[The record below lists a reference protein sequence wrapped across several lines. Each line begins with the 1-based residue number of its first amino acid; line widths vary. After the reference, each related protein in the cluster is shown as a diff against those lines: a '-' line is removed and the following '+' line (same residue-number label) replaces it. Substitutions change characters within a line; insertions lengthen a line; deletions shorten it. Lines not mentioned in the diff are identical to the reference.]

1 MPCKGSLETKSC
13 AYNRWG
19 GVNHRE
25 DFKLAPNLD
34 HLSTRTC
41 LQSLK
46 KEGTFQVPRYIE
58 GNLQSGETETYRGRP
73 SKTALFIRPLLF
85 LIGFTITDSI
95 ARAQTKVKTTTT
107 PGTNTAAAAIFS
119 LIAVFCIVAF
129 IATVIGALAFLRSA
143 EYAVTDRRVI
153 AKYGLFRRHAV
164 DTLLTGVSSVVVNQ
178 SAFGR
183 ICGYGNII
191 VRGAGGDRS
200 IAYVKD
206 PRGFQS
212 AILSELDSA
221 RLLKGTAA
229 YTLDVRPAPQVP
241 VKKSGASSWVPSTA
255 APLPPGTPAH
265 WASDPFD
272 LNSMRYWDG
281 NRWTEHVAPAP

>member
-1 MPCKGSLETKSC
+1 MVRIFE
-13 AYNRWG
+13 
-19 GVNHRE
+19 
-25 DFKLAPNLD
+25 KLSNTSYL
-34 HLSTRTC
+34 RC
-41 LQSLK
+41 VQS
-46 KEGTFQVPRYIE
+46 EGTFEVPRYID

-85 LIGFTITDSI
+85 VIGFVVTDSI
-95 ARAQTKVKTTTT
+95 ARAQATAKSTTT
-107 PGTNTAAAAIFS
+107 PGAHTAAEAIFA
-119 LIAVFCIVAF
+119 LIAVFCIVAA
-129 IATVIGALAFLRSA
+129 IATVIGALVFLRSA

-183 ICGYGNII
+183 TCGYGNVI

-200 IAYVKD
+200 ISCVKD
-206 PRGFQS
+206 PKGFQS
-212 AILSELDSA
+212 AILSQLDSA

-229 YTLDVRPAPQVP
+229 YTLDVKLASQPP
-241 VKKSGASSWVPSTA
+241 VKSAGASSSAPTTA
-255 APLPPGTPAH
+255 TPLPPGTPAH
-265 WASDPFD
+265 WAADPFD
-272 LNSMRYWDG
+272 ENSMRYWDG